1 MQKAKYRV
9 LLALINDRGIRK
21 SVIARRL
28 DISPKTLYGKLRG
41 KTGFIFEEAR
51 IIHEE
56 FFPDVPLE
64 RLFSVSEGDYTA

>member
-1 MQKAKYRV
+1 MKSAKYRV

-28 DISPKTLYGKLRG
+28 GVSPKTIYLKLRG
-41 KTGFIFEEAR
+41 KTGFIYEEAR

-56 FFPDVPLE
+56 FFPDIPLE
-64 RLFSVSEGDYTA
+64 RLFSVNEDDYTS